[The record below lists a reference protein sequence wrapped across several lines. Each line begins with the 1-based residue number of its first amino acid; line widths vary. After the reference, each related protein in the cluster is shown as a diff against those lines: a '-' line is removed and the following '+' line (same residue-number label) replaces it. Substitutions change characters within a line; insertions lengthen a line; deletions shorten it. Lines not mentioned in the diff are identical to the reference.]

1 MVKKINV
8 LVTGTGSLIGQSIIK
23 AIKNCDIS
31 NEINIIGCDYF
42 SNTIGSL
49 WCSKNYII
57 PDILIKNKQKI
68 WLKKIIEIIK
78 ENNVLILFIGVDF
91 ELIPFAKNKIE
102 IESQTNCKII
112 VSDLNLLKV
121 GNDKYLTYQFLKK
134 NNFNYPKTFLPK
146 NFKSSDLEFPVIV
159 KPRVGA
165 RSRDV
170 FKVNNKNELK
180 EKMLKINNPIIQ
192 EFLED
197 DNKEFTCGVLMLEN
211 KIVDMIALK
220 RSLKNGN
227 THISEH
233 KFDFP
238 KEIYHYVKE
247 VSNKIKPFGSCN
259 FQLRFNKKNQPCI
272 FEINP
277 RFSGT
282 TYMRCLFGF
291 NEVEYIVKF
300 LLNYRNNSFIMK
312 EGLAYR
318 FFEEKLL

>member
-1 MVKKINV
+1 MKKINI

-23 AIKNCDIS
+23 AIRNSDIS
-31 NEINIIGCDYF
+31 NDVNIIGCDYF
-42 SNTIGSL
+42 SKTIGSL
-49 WCSKNYII
+49 WCDKNYII
-57 PDILIKNKQKI
+57 PDILKKNNQKI
-68 WLKKIIEIIK
+68 WLKNIIEIIK
-78 ENNVLILFIGVDF
+78 ENNVLVLFIGVDF

-102 IESQTNCKII
+102 IESQTNCKVI
-112 VSDLNLLKV
+112 VSNLNLLKI

-146 NFKSSDLEFPVIV
+146 NFNSLELKFPLII
-159 KPRVGA
+159 KPRIGA

-170 FKVNNKNELK
+170 FKVNNKKELK
-180 EKMLKINNPIIQ
+180 EKISKIKNPIIQ
-192 EFLED
+192 EYLGDE
-197 DNKEFTCGVLMLEN
+197 NNEYTCGVLMLEN
-211 KIVDMIALK
+211 KIVDMMVLK

-227 THISEH
+227 TQLSEH
-233 KFDFP
+233 KFNFP
-238 KEIYHYVKE
+238 KEIYQYIKA
-247 VSNKIKPFGSCN
+247 VSNKLEPYGSCN
-259 FQLRFNKKNQPCI
+259 FQIRFNKNNQPCI

-291 NEVEYIVKF
+291 NEVEYIIKF
-300 LLNYRNNSFIMK
+300 LLNYPNKSFNMK

>member
-1 MVKKINV
+1 MNRKISL

-23 AIKNCDIS
+23 AINNSDIA
-31 NEINIIGCDYF
+31 NEIYIIGCDYF
-42 SNTIGSL
+42 PNTVGSL
-49 WCSKNYII
+49 WCHKNYIL
-57 PDILIKNKQKI
+57 PDILKKNNKKI
-68 WLKKIIEIIK
+68 WLEKIIKIIK
-78 ENNVLILFIGVDF
+78 ENNILILFVGIDF
-91 ELIPFAKNKIE
+91 ELIPFANSKLE
-102 IESQTNCKII
+102 IESQTNCKVII
-112 VSDLNLLKV
+112 SNLNLLKI
-121 GNDKYLTYQFLKK
+121 GNDKFLTYQFLKK

-146 NFKSSDLEFPVIV
+146 DLNNTKLEFPLII

-165 RSRDV
+165 RSKNV
-170 FKVNNKNELK
+170 FKVNNLKQLNE
-180 EKMLKINNPIIQ
+180 KISTITNPIIQ
-192 EFLED
+192 EFLQD
-197 DNKEFTCGVLMLEN
+197 DNNEFTCGVLMLEN
-211 KIVDMIALK
+211 KIIDMIALR

-238 KEIYHYVKE
+238 KEIYDYIRK
-247 VSNKIKPFGSCN
+247 VSIKLKPYGSCN

-291 NEVEYIVKF
+291 NEVEYIIKF
-300 LLNYRNNSFIMK
+300 LLKYSNKPFTLK

-318 FFEEKLL
+318 FFEEKIL